1 MGYEELLIEANT
13 KGLIV
18 KEKPLPISKGRIKG
32 KRIAIRQNIPTLKE
46 KACILA
52 EEIGHYH
59 TNTMDILDQEQ
70 VVNRKLEHA
79 GRLWAYNKM
88 IGLSGII
95 QGYRA
100 GCRNRCELAEC
111 LGVTE
116 EFLQDALN
124 CYKEKYG
131 IKTEID
137 GCVIMF
143 EPSLAVVE
151 KLD

>member
-1 MGYEELLIEANT
+1 MGYEELLIEADT

-18 KEKPLPISKGRIKG
+18 KEKPLPVSKGRIKG
-32 KRIAIRQNIPTLKE
+32 KRIAIKQNIPTLKE

-70 VVNRKLEHA
+70 VMNRKLEHA

-116 EFLQDALN
+116 DFLKEAIE
-124 CYKEKYG
+124 CYEKKYG
-131 IKTEID
+131 RFAEID
-137 GCVIMF
+137 GYVIMF
-143 EPSLAVVE
+143 DPALAVME
-151 KLD
+151 KYD